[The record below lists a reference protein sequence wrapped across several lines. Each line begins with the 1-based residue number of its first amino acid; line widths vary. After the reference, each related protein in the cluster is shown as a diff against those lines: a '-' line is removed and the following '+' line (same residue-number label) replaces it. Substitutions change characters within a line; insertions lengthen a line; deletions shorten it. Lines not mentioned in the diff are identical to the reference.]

1 MPMRSA
7 TGFRQWAARAGT
19 MPRRVLRPSFWGGAA
34 RRVGKDCERHPR
46 LAFSIRLRAAQFAG
60 EHCVSNWTIL
70 CDFDGTVSVEDIT
83 DSLLERF
90 ARPGWQAIEQAWR
103 RGEIGSHD
111 CMAEQVGLLDAS
123 RDEIDA
129 HLDTMMIDRAFAA
142 FVAESEDAGIPLAI
156 VSDGLD
162 YAIRRIL
169 DSHGLGRL
177 PIIANRLEAA
187 GPRSW
192 RLDFPYGSAGCRIAS
207 GNCKCATAGRARDA
221 QKRVL
226 LIGDGNSDFCVAS
239 EAHLVF
245 AKHRLIEHCRSAGIA
260 YVPITGFAD
269 ATDLLPTLL
278 AGELAAHE
286 SNAATP
292 A

>member
-1 MPMRSA
+1 M
-7 TGFRQWAARAGT
+7 
-19 MPRRVLRPSFWGGAA
+19 
-34 RRVGKDCERHPR
+34 
-46 LAFSIRLRAAQFAG
+46 
-60 EHCVSNWTIL
+60 SNWTIL

-90 ARPGWQAIEQAWR
+90 ARPGWQTIEQAWR

-111 CMAEQVGLLDAS
+111 CMAEQVALFDAS
-123 RDEIDA
+123 REEIDA
-129 HLDTMMIDRAFAA
+129 HLDSMMIDRAFPA
-142 FVAESEDAGIPLAI
+142 FVAEAENAGVPLAI

-177 PIIANRLEAA
+177 PIIANRLESD

-192 RLDFPYGSAGCRIAS
+192 RLDFPFGSPTCRIAS
-207 GNCKCATAGRARDA
+207 GNCKCACAGRARDEER
-221 QKRVL
+221 RVL
-226 LIGDGNSDFCVAS
+226 LIGDGASDFCVAG
-239 EAHLVF
+239 EADLVF

-269 ATDLLPTLL
+269 ALDLLPTLL
-278 AGELAAHE
+278 AGEIAAQVTRHE
-286 SNAATP
+286 PATT